1 METQADSLPWLS
13 SEHRSTDDSLVYD
26 GLLFGHSPCGTV
38 AGSQGNTS
46 FILLGN
52 FYFFTIGQAPL
63 CMTSVGTALVLGK
76 HLCGWVM
83 VSPESP

>member
-13 SEHRSTDDSLVYD
+13 SEHRSTDVSLVYD
-26 GLLFGHSPCGTV
+26 CLLFGHSPCGTV

-46 FILLGN
+46 FVLLGN

-63 CMTSVGTALVLGK
+63 CMISVGTGLELGK
-76 HLCGWVM
+76 PLWVGDG
-83 VSPESP
+83 VS